1 VLIIQISR
9 GLPHGAERIWQAIP
23 FFPVQ
28 AKPIAILEKCHTLKS
43 QEETVNAAT
52 PNITEQSRSSWLCN
66 SSLRRETTVRA
77 KMIENSREI
86 CYDGVDK
93 RLSNPKRGDNMN
105 NTQLLNGKFAAAKLP
120 EACASRSALL
130 NLFHEEAGKRVIYV
144 SAPAGYGKTISTLL
158 WLENSDYV
166 PIWISLDEYD
176 NTPAIF
182 YKLFCTGIV
191 SVQPEN
197 MAMVNLLTSP
207 SFSSSPVEHTIS
219 LLSEFVPDGKRYT
232 VVLDSMH
239 LVTDE
244 EIRKSGL
251 LVQKRLPACFVAV
264 IITCNNIAEKYIAVT
279 GEEKCAVITADDL
292 AFSVEEIQKYFSE
305 HGRSVTMEEAAAVHT
320 VTEGWAIAVNA
331 IVTSGEMESGWNS
344 SQVSGSHMKTKIW
357 DRWESKLQNFMLKT
371 SVTDEMMLALAE
383 RLTGEG
389 GG

>member
-1 VLIIQISR
+1 
-9 GLPHGAERIWQAIP
+9 
-23 FFPVQ
+23 
-28 AKPIAILEKCHTLKS
+28 
-43 QEETVNAAT
+43 
-52 PNITEQSRSSWLCN
+52 
-66 SSLRRETTVRA
+66 
-77 KMIENSREI
+77 
-86 CYDGVDK
+86 
-93 RLSNPKRGDNMN
+93 MN
-105 NTQLLNGKFAAAKLP
+105 NMKLLNGKFAAAKLP
-120 EACASRSALL
+120 KTCIPRSALL
-130 NLFHEEAGKRVIYV
+130 NLFRREAGKRMIYV

-191 SVQPEN
+191 SVQPKN

-219 LLSEFVPDGKRYT
+219 LLSEFVPDGKRYA
-232 VVLDSMH
+232 VVLDNMH

-292 AFSVEEIQKYFSE
+292 AFSAEEIQKCFSE

-320 VTEGWAIAVNA
+320 VTDGWAIAVNT

-344 SQVSGSHMKTKIW
+344 SQVLGSHMKTKIW
-357 DRWESKLQNFMLKT
+357 DKWESKLQNFMLKT